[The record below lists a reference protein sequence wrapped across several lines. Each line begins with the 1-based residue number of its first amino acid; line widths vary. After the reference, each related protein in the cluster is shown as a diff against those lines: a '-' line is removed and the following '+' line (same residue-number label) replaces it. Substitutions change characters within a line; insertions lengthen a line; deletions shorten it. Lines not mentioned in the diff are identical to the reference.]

1 MHLHKKTFTCIP
13 SPNPKPQL
21 TLFPVTSTS
30 LTEHVLITARA
41 ANQFEEEPEIVA
53 DEDEDRKITA
63 AEALKKFDKVK
74 NFIEVNGSDHLN
86 MIFND

>member
-1 MHLHKKTFTCIP
+1 M
-13 SPNPKPQL
+13 
-21 TLFPVTSTS
+21 
-30 LTEHVLITARA
+30 
-41 ANQFEEEPEIVA
+41 A

-86 MIFND
+86 MIFNDSIKKMPSK